1 VHTTSNES
9 PLRLALRE
17 RNYRWF
23 SGGMVSFTLAQSMIR
38 FLLPWLAYDMT
49 GSTLALGL
57 VGLALAAPNVLLAPF
72 GGVWSDRL
80 DRAALVRFTQTT
92 VTALIAT
99 FALLVLAGTLQ
110 LWYLVL
116 FAFAIGSVT
125 AFDQPA
131 RQALIPALVPIA
143 ALTTALALNQMTWSL
158 AGIVGPATAGALLA
172 VTIPLGLG
180 PGPIFVLTA
189 AGSAAMV
196 FATLQIRIP
205 RARDRAARRPWSV
218 EFLEGARFI
227 VADPAA
233 RGLTFISFSGSIL
246 GSSYLFLMPA
256 FAREIYGVD
265 TTGLGLLVA
274 SSGVG
279 ALLGSIALA
288 LFGARMRRGRVAL
301 ASSLGFGL
309 AVIAFSL
316 SRSLPIG
323 LAILLVAGAIN
334 AVSFTTAQTLLQVSV
349 PDRIRGRV
357 MGIYAL
363 TFSLSTLGAAI
374 SGALAAL
381 VGPSAAVLTGGA
393 LVLVAAASVAVLSPT
408 IRELA

>member
-1 VHTTSNES
+1 
-9 PLRLALRE
+9 
-17 RNYRWF
+17 
-23 SGGMVSFTLAQSMIR
+23 
-38 FLLPWLAYDMT
+38 
-49 GSTLALGL
+49 
-57 VGLALAAPNVLLAPF
+57 
-72 GGVWSDRL
+72 
-80 DRAALVRFTQTT
+80 
-92 VTALIAT
+92 
-99 FALLVLAGTLQ
+99 
-110 LWYLVL
+110 
-116 FAFAIGSVT
+116 
-125 AFDQPA
+125 
-131 RQALIPALVPIA
+131 
-143 ALTTALALNQMTWSL
+143 
-158 AGIVGPATAGALLA
+158 
-172 VTIPLGLG
+172 
-180 PGPIFVLTA
+180 
-189 AGSAAMV
+189 
-196 FATLQIRIP
+196 
-205 RARDRAARRPWSV
+205 
-218 EFLEGARFI
+218 
-227 VADPAA
+227 
-233 RGLTFISFSGSIL
+233 
-246 GSSYLFLMPA
+246 MPA

-265 TTGLGLLVA
+265 TAGLGLLVA

>member
-1 VHTTSNES
+1 VHTTSNAS
-9 PLRLALRE
+9 GLRLALRE

-23 SGGMVSFTLAQSMIR
+23 SGGMVSFTLSQSMIR
-38 FLLPWLAYDMT
+38 FLLPWLAYDIT

-57 VGLALAAPNVLLAPF
+57 VGFALAGPNVLLAPF
-72 GGVWSDRL
+72 GGMWADRL
-80 DRAALVRFTQTT
+80 ERAALVRFTQTT
-92 VTALIAT
+92 VTLLIGS
-99 FALLVLAGTLQ
+99 FAILVFAGTLQ
-110 LWYLVL
+110 LPYLVL
-116 FAFAIGSVT
+116 FAFAIGGVT

-131 RQALIPALVPIA
+131 RQALIPALVPMA

-172 VTIPLGLG
+172 ITIPLGLG
-180 PGPIFVLTA
+180 PGPIFMLTV

-196 FATLQIRIP
+196 FATLHIRIP
-205 RARDRAARRPWSV
+205 RARERTARRHWSV

-256 FAREIYGVD
+256 FAHEIYGVD
-265 TTGLGLLVA
+265 TAGLGLLVA

-279 ALLGSIALA
+279 ALLGSVVLA
-288 LFGARMRRGRVAL
+288 LFGGRMRRGRVAL
-301 ASSLGFGL
+301 ASSFGFGI
-309 AVIAFSL
+309 AVVAFSL

-334 AVSFTTAQTLLQVSV
+334 AISFTTAQTLLQVSV

-374 SGALAAL
+374 SGTLAAFI
-381 VGPSAAVLTGGA
+381 GPSAAVLIGGA
-393 LVLVAAASVAVLSPT
+393 LVLVAAASVALLSPT